1 MYTIQYQAFD
11 GETQSRAVRV
21 NLAGPFSPIGPWSP
35 IKGKA
40 EFDVATAERAD
51 RWVPGAG
58 GNETPIT
65 TRTRK
70 TWLWCFNPG
79 QCRHA
84 YIDLGTDM
92 EVGQHEALYELG
104 GGGA

>member
-1 MYTIQYQAFD
+1 MYTIEYQEIM
-11 GETQSRAVRV
+11 GLTHSRAIRVRDV
-21 NLAGPFSPIGPWSP
+21 GPPSPIGPWSL

-40 EFDVATAERAD
+40 EYDVAINERAD
-51 RWVPGAG
+51 RWVPGCG

-65 TRTRK
+65 TRSRK
-70 TWLWCFNPG
+70 TWLWCFNPA

-92 EVGQHEALYELG
+92 EVDMKEALYELG
-104 GGGA
+104 GGA